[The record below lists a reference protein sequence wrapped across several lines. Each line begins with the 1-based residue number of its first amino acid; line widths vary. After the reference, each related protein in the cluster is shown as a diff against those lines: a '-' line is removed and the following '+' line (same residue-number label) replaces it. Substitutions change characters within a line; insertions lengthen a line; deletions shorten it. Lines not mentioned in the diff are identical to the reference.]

1 MAPGIMGN
9 GRIMMEHNTEIFSL
23 VPIRV
28 NITNNI
34 LRFPSLIIS
43 YWAKEISH
51 KLQRLTFLLP
61 ELMNG
66 NHSINGHLKIKKM
79 KLCTCNLIANL
90 AQPNL
95 QQAIVSVN
103 I

>member
-1 MAPGIMGN
+1 MAPGIMSN
-9 GRIMMEHNTEIFSL
+9 GLTMTELITEIFSL
-23 VPIRV
+23 VPIQV
-28 NITNNI
+28 NIINNI
-34 LRFPSLIIS
+34 LRFLSLIIF
-43 YWAKEISH
+43 YWAKETSL
-51 KLQRLTFLLP
+51 KLQRLTFLLR

-79 KLCTCNLIANL
+79 KLCTCNLVANL